1 MIKRNSDGT
10 FYITGNR
17 NPVTPPD
24 MAAHRQA
31 KATKAEGNPL
41 LGIFGEAMGA
51 RATQAKVDQV
61 IARDSVAARAGMG
74 NAYSLLM
81 EGLVGRDVSTPI
93 ASALRVVR
101 DFKPQAATVALKT
114 KLPEA
119 MGHLRERL
127 GGAVQKHWNDRVA
140 PARARLAAALAM
152 EVPTEPGAAA
162 AQAIAQMEI
171 RARLGQMPEAERM
184 GLMAKRAAAGDFSVL
199 HAVKSDPLGPSLP
212 PDVMAAAE
220 RSALASVGA
229 DWLYE
234 QAEDAEAENASLL
247 ALVRVAHQSIQS
259 EFRDLG
265 AAESLIAAPIGF
277 DNFAPIQ
284 G

>member
-10 FYITGNR
+10 FYITGHR

-24 MAAHRQA
+24 MVAHRQA
-31 KATKAEGNPL
+31 KAQKAEGNPL

-51 RATQAKVDQV
+51 RKTQAKVDQV
-61 IARDSVAARAGMG
+61 IARDSVASRAGMG
-74 NAYSLLM
+74 NAYNLLV

-93 ASALRVVR
+93 SSALRVVR
-101 DFKPQAATVALKT
+101 DFKPQAATEELKA

-140 PARARLAAALAM
+140 PARARLDAALAM

-162 AQAIAQMEI
+162 SQAIAQMEI
-171 RARLGQMPEAERM
+171 RNRLGQMPEAERM
-184 GLMAKRAAAGDFSVL
+184 ALVTKRAAAGDFSVL

-212 PDVMAAAE
+212 PDLIAAAE
-220 RSALASVGA
+220 RSALDAAGA
-229 DWLYE
+229 GFLAE
-234 QAEDAEAENASLL
+234 ALEDAEEENASLL
-247 ALVRVAHQSIQS
+247 ALVRVAHQSIQG

-265 AAESLIAAPIGF
+265 AAESLIAAPLGF